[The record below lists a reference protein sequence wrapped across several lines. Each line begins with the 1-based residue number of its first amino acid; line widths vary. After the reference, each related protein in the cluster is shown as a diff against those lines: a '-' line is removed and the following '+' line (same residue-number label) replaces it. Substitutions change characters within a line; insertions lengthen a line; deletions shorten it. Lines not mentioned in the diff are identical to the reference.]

1 MEIVSTIVAIERC
14 RTYEPPLL
22 KDAVDR
28 LCRATSL
35 SIGRG
40 AKVLLKPNLVSG
52 LHHDGLACTH
62 PQFIRAAAEWFL
74 DQGAKVTVGDSPA
87 FGTAKG
93 VMAACGIAEALKG
106 LPVDLINFDKP
117 LPVQL
122 PSGFNVGIAKQV
134 FDCDLL
140 VNLPKVKAHGQ
151 MFVTLAVKNYFGCV
165 VGFRK
170 PWIHGRYGDVGHR
183 FEALLVDLLAVL
195 PGGTTLLDGV
205 TAMQGTGPV
214 TGKPY
219 PLGLVAAAM
228 NPVALDTAM
237 LHVLNLS
244 HGKSPL
250 WCEGNR
256 RGLVGSLPAHITYPL
271 LSAETVRVSDF
282 KAPERLKPVS
292 FHPWRL
298 FVGGLKRVRAYLSS

>member
-1 MEIVSTIVAIERC
+1 
-14 RTYEPPLL
+14 
-22 KDAVDR
+22 
-28 LCRATSL
+28 
-35 SIGRG
+35 
-40 AKVLLKPNLVSG
+40 VLLKPNLVSG
-52 LHHDGLACTH
+52 LRHDGLACTH
-62 PQFIRAAAEWFL
+62 PQFIRATAEWFL
-74 DQGAKVTVGDSPA
+74 DRGAKVAVGDSPA

-93 VMAACGIAEALKG
+93 VMAACGIVEALKD
-106 LPVDLINFDKP
+106 LPVDLINFDNP
-117 LPVQL
+117 RRMQL
-122 PSGFNVGIAKQV
+122 PSGFRVGIASQV

-140 VNLPKVKAHGQ
+140 VNLPKVKAHSQ

-170 PWIHGRYGDVGHR
+170 PWIHARYGDIGHR

-195 PGGTTLLDGV
+195 PAGITLMDGV

-219 PLGLVAAAM
+219 PLGLVAAAT

-237 LHVLNLS
+237 LSALNLP
-244 HGKSPL
+244 HEKSPL

-256 RGLVGSLPAHITYPL
+256 RGLAGSQPASIVYPL
-271 LSAETVRVSDF
+271 FSAEEAQVLDF
-282 KAPERLKPVS
+282 KTPEWLKPVS

-298 FVGGLKRVRAYLSS
+298 FVGGLKRARAYLSS